1 MFQDLRV
8 LFVPWIFAMILA
20 TTVDVAHSIYLYGL
34 DTVNMHLKKNNN
46 NKTRY

>member
-34 DTVNMHLKKNNN
+34 DTVNIHLKNNSQMFL
-46 NKTRY
+46 